1 VIVCHCK
8 AVADRSIR
16 AAVRKGARCPNE
28 VGRACGAGSV
38 CGGCRPMIA
47 ELINEHAAESHA
59 APLVPASAE
68 LAATA

>member
-1 VIVCHCK
+1 MIVCHCK

-16 AAVRKGARCPNE
+16 NAVREGARCPND

-47 ELINEHAAESHA
+47 DLIEEHAAETHS
-59 APLVPASAE
+59 APLLHASAE
-68 LAATA
+68 IAATA